1 MEFFRFPSPIL
12 TPPTTGS
19 IWEETDADLVIN
31 CGCYRSLRA
40 RHAATTIIR
49 YAIAGEAASTELG
62 SRTNVEGAR
71 NVTSTK
77 ITAFSHLGHRTYRA
91 GNRNIDAWMRSSHIS
106 MKGWIQVRKK
116 FVRHLICGIRR
127 YSMRPPYV
135 DVVLRR
141 TLKLISGTRCSERIW
156 GGKLNWLDFY
166 SGSDAINQ
174 QLSELI
180 NDQQEL
186 NWFIVIQNLVLKWG

>member
-1 MEFFRFPSPIL
+1 MEFFRFPSPVL

-91 GNRNIDAWMRSSHIS
+91 GNRNIDAWMRSSHIL
-106 MKGWIQVRKK
+106 MLGWIQVRKNRPTFDLWNQK
-116 FVRHLICGIRR
+116 ILYASTLCWRGTTKYFEINIWQVLAYGELLMRHFVASPC
-127 YSMRPPYV
+127 
-135 DVVLRR
+135 VVNRSSHN
-141 TLKLISGTRCSERIW
+141 TL
-156 GGKLNWLDFY
+156 
-166 SGSDAINQ
+166 
-174 QLSELI
+174 LSHWSQIPEA
-180 NDQQEL
+180 
-186 NWFIVIQNLVLKWG
+186 KSP